1 MDTWNVQRAALAALA
16 LTWLLLPA
24 LSPPSQAQ
32 DSATQGGREGTDR
45 YDVDSDSTVYGG
57 LSRHNTGVRP
67 WRKKSDAQLKTDVEK
82 ELAERPFADAD
93 EIDVSV
99 KKGNVTMEG
108 TVQNQRSLD
117 YAVES
122 AREAGARTVISKLKT
137 REKEDL
143 TVYGGLSR
151 HNTGIRP
158 WRKKSDAQ
166 LKTDVEKELA
176 ERPFADAD
184 EIDVSVKKGN
194 VTMEGT
200 VQNQRSLDYAVE
212 SAREAGAREVI
223 SKLKTREEE

>member
-99 KKGNVTMEG
+99 KKGNVM
-108 TVQNQRSLD
+108 
-117 YAVES
+117 
-122 AREAGARTVISKLKT
+122 
-137 REKEDL
+137 
-143 TVYGGLSR
+143 
-151 HNTGIRP
+151 
-158 WRKKSDAQ
+158 
-166 LKTDVEKELA
+166 
-176 ERPFADAD
+176 
-184 EIDVSVKKGN
+184 
-194 VTMEGT
+194 MEGT

>member
-122 AREAGARTVISKLKT
+122 AREAGAR
-137 REKEDL
+137 
-143 TVYGGLSR
+143 
-151 HNTGIRP
+151 
-158 WRKKSDAQ
+158 
-166 LKTDVEKELA
+166 
-176 ERPFADAD
+176 
-184 EIDVSVKKGN
+184 
-194 VTMEGT
+194 
-200 VQNQRSLDYAVE
+200 
-212 SAREAGAREVI
+212 EVI